1 MGRGRPAPNS
11 IMKKL
16 TALIILDG
24 FGYREDPTDNAVL
37 IDGIKNIKAL
47 WHKYPHT
54 LIGASG
60 LDVGLPD
67 GQMGN
72 SEVGHMNL
80 GAGRVVF
87 QDYPRIDKSIKD
99 GDFFENPAFMKA
111 VANCKE
117 HDSSLHLLGLCSDG
131 GIHSRLNHLY
141 ALLELA
147 KREGLKKV
155 YVHCFMDGRDTPPT
169 SGVDFMREVAAKAKE
184 IGVGEIATVQGRFWG
199 MDRDK
204 RYDRVKLGYDAIVNG
219 EGVFET
225 DPVEAME
232 HSYANG
238 KTDEFVVPAVITR
251 DGKPLTTVQPNDS
264 VIFFNFRTD
273 RPKEITE
280 AFIFEDYNYFERERG
295 YIPVCYVCM
304 TLYRD
309 DFADKAEIAYKPLK
323 YENLLGPY
331 LSKHGL
337 KQLRLAESEKMN
349 HVSFFFNGGTNNVS
363 EGEDHIFLDSP
374 KVKTYDLAPAMRAY
388 DLTDIAVEKVRA
400 HEYDVLIMNF
410 ANPDMVG
417 HTAVRDSVI
426 AAVHA
431 VDECVGRLVSE
442 IVKEGGSCLIT
453 ADHGNCETMVENG
466 NPMAAH
472 TTNPVPRFDVA
483 DDAANVKLK
492 EGGRLGNIAPTLL
505 EMMGLEKP
513 SEMTEDSLLIH
524 DRTFPEP

>member
-1 MGRGRPAPNS
+1 
-11 IMKKL
+11 MKKL

-37 IDGIKNIKAL
+37 IDGIKNIRAL
-47 WHKYPHT
+47 WNKYPHT
-54 LIGASG
+54 LLGASG

-87 QDYPRIDKSIKD
+87 QDLPRIDKSIAD

-111 VANCKE
+111 VRNCRE
-117 HDSSLHLLGLCSDG
+117 HDSALHILGLCSDG
-131 GIHSRLNHLY
+131 GVHSRLSHLY
-141 ALLELA
+141 ALLSLA
-147 KREGLKKV
+147 KNEGLTKV
-155 YVHCFMDGRDTPPT
+155 YLHCFMDGRDTPPM
-169 SGVDFMREVAAKAKE
+169 SGLDYIKE
-184 IGVGEIATVQGRFWG
+184 ILAKTEEIGAGEIASVQGRYWG

-204 RYDRVKLGYDAIVNG
+204 RYDRVKLGFDAIVEG

-225 DPVEAME
+225 DPVSAME

-238 KTDEFVVPAVITR
+238 KTDEFVIPAVITK
-251 DGKPLTTVQPNDS
+251 DGRPVATVQPNDS
-264 VIFFNFRTD
+264 VIFFNYRTD

-280 AFIFEDYNYFERERG
+280 AFVYEDYSFFERKRG

-309 DFADKAEIAYKPLK
+309 DFADKCEIAYKPLK
-323 YENLLGPY
+323 YENLLGEY

-337 KQLRLAESEKMN
+337 NQLRLAESEKMN
-349 HVSFFFNGGTNNVS
+349 HVSFFFNGGTNAVS

-374 KVKTYDLAPAMRAY
+374 KVKTYDLAPEMRAY
-388 DLTDIAVEKVRA
+388 DLTDIAVDKVRA
-400 HEYDVLIMNF
+400 HEYDVLIMNY

-417 HTAVRDSVI
+417 HTAVRDSVV

-431 VDECVGRLVSE
+431 VDECVGRLTAE
-442 IVKEGGSCLIT
+442 ILREGGSCLVT
-453 ADHGNCETMVENG
+453 ADHGNCEVMVENG
-466 NPMAAH
+466 KPMTAH
-472 TTNPVPRFDVA
+472 TTNPVPLIYVSDNA
-483 DDAANVKLK
+483 EGVKLRD
-492 EGGRLGNIAPTLL
+492 GGKLGNIAPTLL
-505 EMMGLEKP
+505 EMIGLEKP
-513 SEMTEDSLLIH
+513 AEMTEDSLIVR
-524 DRTFPEP
+524 D